1 MIQHR
6 FGSGSYNLRES
17 EDIPPPLPATAET
30 HPKHTSLPSTSN
42 LNPSGALKKKV
53 NFLTN
58 GSGTESK
65 VQSSTSL
72 APAPTQNYV
81 CTVYFLDDTEKEF
94 QIQKNAIGEVL
105 INKVFDHLEL
115 IERDFFGLQFVSLLD
130 NNSARMRWL
139 DAKKNI
145 KRQIICP
152 PFHFYFRVKFYVSD
166 PGRLIEEYT
175 RYHVYLQ
182 LRRDLLD
189 GKLVSEQEASTST
202 GLEVAALLG
211 SYALQSELGDYCP
224 EEHDS
229 LDYLRGFQLLPVQSM
244 ALLQRIAHLHKFHNG
259 QSPADAEF
267 HFLLEAKRLPLY
279 GFDVY
284 DAKDGTHHPIM
295 VGVNCAGVSVFE
307 SRRIVNSF
315 PWAAIVKLSFK
326 RKTFLL
332 RIKTVDSK
340 NEEID
345 TELSFNALSPQNCKM
360 LWKSCIEH
368 HTFFRLIAPPA
379 LPNKKLFHLGSK
391 FRYSGRTEFQT
402 IQDMKRRQHKLGQP
416 HSPSELERRRQSSS
430 SVGGVSQDSCS
441 TNESPADF
449 HPGHFQREFPHQK
462 MAHGFSENSPNFGR
476 QTQSA
481 MCDSDFDPGRFY
493 SPDDVL
499 SANLGAEM
507 MWSLY
512 FVQVL
517 DLKCNQVDQTQPL
530 TRPNYRLRSHS
541 ARHPNPDIQSM
552 PSNALPASML
562 NSTTSTA
569 TTSGIST
576 SSTMGLSVTTRD
588 LDESFGLVE
597 YSLIDAVTPEPTQYG
612 QASGSGPAQLEALES
627 LLRSVSC
634 SGSKSP
640 SPEALSETS
649 EQPDTSESEEFIG
662 GQNLENCSGN
672 CSGNSSNR
680 DCVPAKN
687 FTEAGQG
694 FAESAA
700 PIQMI
705 NPVSARNSCT
715 LIAVGFLLDTPQQL
729 ANPLFID

>member
-17 EDIPPPLPATAET
+17 EDIPPPVPCAET
-30 HPKHTSLPSTSN
+30 HPKHTSHPSTSN
-42 LNPSGALKKKV
+42 LNPNGVLKKKV

-72 APAPTQNYV
+72 GPAATQSYI

-94 QIQKNAIGEVL
+94 QIQKNAVGEEL

-115 IERDFFGLQFVSLLD
+115 IEQDFFGLQFVSLLD

-139 DAKKNI
+139 DAKKNV

-182 LRRDLLD
+182 LRRDLLE
-189 GKLVSEQEASTST
+189 GKLVSEEEASTST

-211 SYALQSELGDYCP
+211 SYAVQSELGDYCR

-229 LDYLRGFQLLPVQSM
+229 LDYLRGFQLLPTQSIV
-244 ALLQRIAHLHKFHNG
+244 LLQRIAHLHKFHNG

-340 NEEID
+340 NDEID

-402 IQDMKRRQHKLGQP
+402 IQDMKRRQHKLGQVRRPTQRIFHRSIGYTTHGETTHGVQP
-416 HSPSELERRRQSSS
+416 HSPSELQHRRQSTS
-430 SVGGVSQDSCS
+430 SVGGFSQESCS

-449 HPGHFQREFPHQK
+449 HLADYHREFSQQSQK
-462 MAHGFSENSPNFGR
+462 QNMAHGFSENSPNFGR
-476 QTQSA
+476 QNQSA
-481 MCDSDFDPGRFY
+481 ICDSSEFNPERFY
-493 SPDDVL
+493 SPDDFL
-499 SANLGAEM
+499 SSNLGGANSASDPSILSPEV
-507 MWSLY
+507 S
-512 FVQVL
+512 FCPTSEPGVAFA
-517 DLKCNQVDQTQPL
+517 L
-530 TRPNYRLRSHS
+530 TRSNPAPVCSHTGDRL
-541 ARHPNPDIQSM
+541 SM
-552 PSNALPASML
+552 PSNALPSSML

-612 QASGSGPAQLEALES
+612 QSSGGPAQLEALES

-634 SGSKSP
+634 AGSKSP

-649 EQPDTSESEEFIG
+649 EQPDTSESEEFVG
-662 GQNLENCSGN
+662 GQSFENCSGN
-672 CSGNSSNR
+672 NSGNSSNR
-680 DCVPAKN
+680 DFVSTKDSM
-687 FTEAGQG
+687 EAGQEFGERWGNFLG
-694 FAESAA
+694 FS
-700 PIQMI
+700 
-705 NPVSARNSCT
+705 
-715 LIAVGFLLDTPQQL
+715 G
-729 ANPLFID
+729 